1 MELYLIHLSGQGDT
15 DIRLVR
21 KDGWDALDNG
31 VFSDQMKADY
41 EATFG
46 DAWGEEQDEMVAELM
61 KMGGGSAENDVAL
74 SIPAVVIDGKS
85 ASFADLS
92 DYTKFIR
99 NHPEITIVEEYEG
112 YIY

>member
-1 MELYLIHLSGQGDT
+1 
-15 DIRLVR
+15 
-21 KDGWDALDNG
+21 
-31 VFSDQMKADY
+31 
-41 EATFG
+41 
-46 DAWGEEQDEMVAELM
+46 M

-112 YIY
+112 CIY